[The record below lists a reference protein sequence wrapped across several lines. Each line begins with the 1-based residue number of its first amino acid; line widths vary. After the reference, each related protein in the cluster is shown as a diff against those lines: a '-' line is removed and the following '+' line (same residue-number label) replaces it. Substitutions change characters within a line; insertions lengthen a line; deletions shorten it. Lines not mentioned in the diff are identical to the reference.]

1 MNMSRTTSHRPC
13 RTGTAVIVLGPLII
27 GFGCIVSPPEPQEV
41 WNAWEEGLSSPL
53 GTIEAFR
60 TAMRGEILVA
70 EYRCFSSD
78 WKSRMGISQV
88 GYREYRDSL
97 LAESPH
103 LIWALSRARTR
114 LKEGPGPNRATVW
127 ATFDGPWIEFSVRF
141 QLLREAYME
150 VHAAGRR
157 VVSEPLDQT
166 ATQVRHDP
174 DQGLLF
180 AWIPVEDLSPGQEV
194 ETFRLETEWRIDA
207 IELVTESE

>member
-1 MNMSRTTSHRPC
+1 MIKSRTTSRGPC
-13 RTGTAVIVLGPLII
+13 RAGTAVIVLGPLII

-60 TAMRGEILVA
+60 TSLRGEILAA
-70 EYRCFSSD
+70 EYRCFSSA

-97 LAESPH
+97 LAQTPH
-103 LIWALSRARTR
+103 LIWALSRASMR
-114 LKEGPGPNRATVW
+114 LEEGRGPNRATVL
-127 ATFDGPWIEFSVRF
+127 ATFDGPWIDFSVRF

-150 VHAAGRR
+150 VRAAGRR
-157 VVSEPLDQT
+157 VVSEPLDQ
-166 ATQVRHDP
+166 AAAQVRHDP

-180 AWIPVEDLSPGQEV
+180 AWIPVQDLSPGQEV
-194 ETFRLETEWRIDA
+194 ESFRLETEWRIDA
-207 IELVTESE
+207 IDLATGNE

>member
-1 MNMSRTTSHRPC
+1 
-13 RTGTAVIVLGPLII
+13 
-27 GFGCIVSPPEPQEV
+27 
-41 WNAWEEGLSSPL
+41 
-53 GTIEAFR
+53 
-60 TAMRGEILVA
+60 MRGEILVA